1 MKKIIFGIVFMLI
14 ANVSV
19 MAATTTTTVSST
31 SGDKKV
37 TYGDA
42 NCDNTVDLADAALIM
57 QSIANPNT
65 YGLGGSSPNAITALG
80 MLQADVDKSVVGVT
94 GNDALKI
101 QKYLLRLINSLEP
114 DE

>member
-1 MKKIIFGIVFMLI
+1 MTEVL
-14 ANVSV
+14 
-19 MAATTTTTVSST
+19 TVSIW
-31 SGDKKV
+31 
-37 TYGDA
+37 GDA
-42 NCDNTVDLADAALIM
+42 NCDGIVDLADCVLIM